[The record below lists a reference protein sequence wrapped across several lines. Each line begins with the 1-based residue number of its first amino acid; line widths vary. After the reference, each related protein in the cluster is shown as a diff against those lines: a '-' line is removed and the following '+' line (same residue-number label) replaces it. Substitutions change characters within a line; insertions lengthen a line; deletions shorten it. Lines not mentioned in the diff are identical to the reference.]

1 MKKNSSLFFSVL
13 MWQQKLGILLPSAIR
28 LPFFCF
34 TLLLLAVAQSISCN
48 LLAQEPVDYVNPFI
62 GTTHYGTCHP
72 GAVCPQGM
80 MSVAPFN
87 VMGSELNRY
96 DKDHRW
102 WSTPYDHTNAYFTGY
117 SHVNLSGVGCP
128 DLGSLLLMPTSG
140 DTLCV
145 DFHQYGSLYEA
156 ETATPGYYANRL
168 IKYGIATEVTA
179 TPRTSMARFTFP
191 KGRAHILLNLGEGL
205 TNESGATLRWTG
217 PNEVE
222 GSKLLGCFCYDAR
235 QAVFPIYFV
244 MRVEHLGGASGY
256 WKFQRPKK
264 GIEAEWDPDD
274 NRYKI
279 YTHYRKEISGDDV
292 GAWYTFDATQNEQV
306 EVRIGVSFVS
316 IEGARRNLEAEQGSF
331 HFDEIRALA
340 HRRWQADLNR
350 IQVEGGTP
358 SQRTVFYTALYH
370 LLLQPNLLQ
379 DVDGRYPAMESNEIR
394 TTSGNRYT
402 VFSLWDTY
410 RTVHP
415 FLTLVYPERQLDMVR
430 SLLAMYNE
438 QGRLPRWELYGRETL
453 TMEGDP
459 AVPMIADTWLRGLRH
474 FDAELAY
481 AAMRKAVMERGD
493 TSLLRPDNDDY
504 SRLGYVPLREQ
515 YDNSVSHALEYATA
529 DYALSRMAV
538 ALGKAEDARYFSARS
553 LGYRRY
559 YNRESGTLRP
569 LLPDGTFLSPF
580 NPCQGENFAPCPG
593 FHEGS
598 AWNYTFSQ
606 AYDVKGLAR
615 LMGGPKAYVKKLQ
628 HVFDASLF
636 DPTNEPDMVY
646 PYLFSLF
653 KGEAWRTQQ
662 LTRRLLHK
670 HFTDRPDGLP
680 GNDDTGTMSAWALFS
695 MLGFY
700 PYCPGNPEYILT
712 APVFERVVIRLQSP
726 YNPSQKLIIEAPGAA
741 DTTALVRRVTIGGRP
756 LSSYVISHDQLTS
769 GGVLHFEMSR

>member
-1 MKKNSSLFFSVL
+1 MKKSCLLFFPFLMRRTLGICLLPVIRFASFRSALLLCSVSLF
-13 MWQQKLGILLPSAIR
+13 LLPKLS
-28 LPFFCF
+28 
-34 TLLLLAVAQSISCN
+34 
-48 LLAQEPVDYVNPFI
+48 AQEPVDCVNPFI

-72 GAVCPQGM
+72 GAVCPHGM

-87 VMGSELNRY
+87 VMGSALNRY
-96 DKDHRW
+96 DKDNRW
-102 WSTPYDHTNAYFTGY
+102 WSTPYDHTNVYFTGY

-128 DLGSLLLMPTSG
+128 DLGSLLLMPTSA
-140 DTLCV
+140 DTLYV
-145 DFHQYGSLYEA
+145 DFRQYGSPYEA
-156 ETATPGYYANRL
+156 EIATPGYYGNRL
-168 IKYGIATEVTA
+168 VKYGIKTEVTA

-191 KGRAHILLNLGEGL
+191 KGKAHILLNLGEGL

-217 PNEVE
+217 SNEVE

-244 MRVEHLGGASGY
+244 MRVEHVGGTSGY
-256 WKFQRPKK
+256 WKFQRPKR
-264 GIEAEWDPDD
+264 GVEAEWDPDD

-279 YTHYRKEISGDDV
+279 YTNYRKEMSGDDV
-292 GAWYTFDATQNEQV
+292 GAWYSFDATQDEQV
-306 EVRIGVSFVS
+306 EVRMGISFVS
-316 IEGARRNLEAEQGSF
+316 IEGARRNLEAEQGNL
-331 HFDEIRALA
+331 HFDEIRAEA
-340 HRRWQADLNR
+340 RRRWQDDLGR
-350 IQVEGGTP
+350 IRVEGGTP

-370 LLLQPNLLQ
+370 LLLHPNLLQ

-430 SLLAMYNE
+430 TLLSMYNE

-459 AVPMIADTWLRGLRH
+459 AVSMIADTWLRGLRQ

-481 AAMRKAVMERGD
+481 EAMRKAVMERGD

-504 SRLGYVPLREQ
+504 SRLGYVPLREKH
-515 YDNSVSHALEYATA
+515 DNSVSHALEYATA
-529 DYALSRMAV
+529 DYALSRMAA
-538 ALGKAEDARYFSARS
+538 ALGKTEDARYFSARS

-559 YNRESGTLRP
+559 YDSESGTLRP
-569 LLPDGTFLSPF
+569 LLPDGAFLSPF
-580 NPCQGENFAPCPG
+580 DPCQGENFAPCPG

-598 AWNYTFSQ
+598 AWNYTFGQ
-606 AYDVKGLAR
+606 AYDVKGLAQM
-615 LMGGPKAYVKKLQ
+615 MGGTKAYVKKLQ
-628 HVFDASLF
+628 YVFDASLF

-680 GNDDTGTMSAWALFS
+680 GNDDTGTLSAWALFS

-700 PYCPGNPEYILT
+700 PYCSGNPEYILT
-712 APVFERVVIRLQSP
+712 APVFERVVIRLQAP
-726 YNPSQKLIIEAPGAA
+726 YYPSQKLIIEAPGAS
-741 DTTALVRRVTIGGRP
+741 DTTALVRRATLGGRP
-756 LSSYVISHDQLTS
+756 LSGFVISHDQLTS
-769 GGVLHFEMSR
+769 GGILRFEMSR